1 LSRILVAAASGLP
14 VAMVGSVPDMSANWA
29 AKVAVSAEEQ
39 ADAAQLAK
47 VYQKMALQFRKE
59 GLNLPA
65 IEAQR

>member
-1 LSRILVAAASGLP
+1 
-14 VAMVGSVPDMSANWA
+14 MVGSVPDMSANWA
-29 AKVAVSAEEQ
+29 AKVAVSTEQQ

-47 VYQKMALQFRKE
+47 VYQKMALQFRKG